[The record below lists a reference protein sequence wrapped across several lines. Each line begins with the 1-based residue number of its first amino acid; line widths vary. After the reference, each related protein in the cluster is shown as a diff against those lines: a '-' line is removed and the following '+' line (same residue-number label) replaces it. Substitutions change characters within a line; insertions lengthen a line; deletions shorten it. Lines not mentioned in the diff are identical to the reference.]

1 MHLACVN
8 LRMTMEESL
17 VAATINAAASLGRAH
32 SHGSL
37 EPGKVA
43 DMLVIDAPRY
53 MGLVP
58 GGGGQKFHVIEGP
71 NSFDH
76 IAFCFPFTLSGSTK
90 ECWLHRCRACV
101 TAILSLGLRTTLV
114 ARNYHTSSRA
124 INTQKKNLANIEPSW
139 PHAICR
145 ALFQKKKKK
154 KKEKYSS

>member
-8 LRMTMEESL
+8 LRMTMAESL

-58 GGGGQKFHVIEGP
+58 PQGGGGTQTFPSLCCQGVGGGGGGGNHLFGPKLFHL
-71 NSFDH
+71 
-76 IAFCFPFTLSGSTK
+76 C
-90 ECWLHRCRACV
+90 
-101 TAILSLGLRTTLV
+101 V
-114 ARNYHTSSRA
+114 ARNSCVFVS
-124 INTQKKNLANIEPSW
+124 
-139 PHAICR
+139 
-145 ALFQKKKKK
+145 
-154 KKEKYSS
+154 

>member
-8 LRMTMEESL
+8 LRMTMAESL

-58 GGGGQKFHVIEGP
+58 LQGGGDPNISIFVLPGIHVCSCLDSAIFLFRWEHLIYQLGGHDEIIKFVIKNGK
-71 NSFDH
+71 
-76 IAFCFPFTLSGSTK
+76 I
-90 ECWLHRCRACV
+90 V
-101 TAILSLGLRTTLV
+101 
-114 ARNYHTSSRA
+114 YSR
-124 INTQKKNLANIEPSW
+124 
-139 PHAICR
+139 PH
-145 ALFQKKKKK
+145 
-154 KKEKYSS
+154 

>member
-53 MGLVP
+53 MGLITYSNPNFSIFVLP
-58 GGGGQKFHVIEGP
+58 GIHVCSCLDSAIFLLRWEHLVYQLGGHDEIIKFVIKNGK
-71 NSFDH
+71 
-76 IAFCFPFTLSGSTK
+76 I
-90 ECWLHRCRACV
+90 V
-101 TAILSLGLRTTLV
+101 
-114 ARNYHTSSRA
+114 YSR
-124 INTQKKNLANIEPSW
+124 
-139 PHAICR
+139 PH
-145 ALFQKKKKK
+145 
-154 KKEKYSS
+154 

>member
-58 GGGGQKFHVIEGP
+58 RGGGGGGGNHLFTPKLFHL
-71 NSFDH
+71 
-76 IAFCFPFTLSGSTK
+76 C
-90 ECWLHRCRACV
+90 
-101 TAILSLGLRTTLV
+101 V
-114 ARNYHTSSRA
+114 ARNSCVFVS
-124 INTQKKNLANIEPSW
+124 
-139 PHAICR
+139 
-145 ALFQKKKKK
+145 
-154 KKEKYSS
+154 

>member
-8 LRMTMEESL
+8 LRMTMAESL

-58 GGGGQKFHVIEGP
+58 QGWGVGAITYSDPYFSIFVLPGIHVCSCLESAIFLFRWEHLVYQLGGHDEIIKFVIKNGK
-71 NSFDH
+71 
-76 IAFCFPFTLSGSTK
+76 I
-90 ECWLHRCRACV
+90 V
-101 TAILSLGLRTTLV
+101 
-114 ARNYHTSSRA
+114 YSR
-124 INTQKKNLANIEPSW
+124 
-139 PHAICR
+139 PH
-145 ALFQKKKKK
+145 
-154 KKEKYSS
+154 

>member
-58 GGGGQKFHVIEGP
+58 GGGGRGAKVSCDRRSKLI
-71 NSFDH
+71 
-76 IAFCFPFTLSGSTK
+76 
-90 ECWLHRCRACV
+90 
-101 TAILSLGLRTTLV
+101 
-114 ARNYHTSSRA
+114 
-124 INTQKKNLANIEPSW
+124 
-139 PHAICR
+139 
-145 ALFQKKKKK
+145 
-154 KKEKYSS
+154 

>member
-17 VAATINAAASLGRAH
+17 VAATINAAASLGRAD

-58 GGGGQKFHVIEGP
+58 RGGGGGGAITYSHPNFSIFVLPGIHVC
-71 NSFDH
+71 SCLDS
-76 IAFCFPFTLSGSTK
+76 AFFF
-90 ECWLHRCRACV
+90 
-101 TAILSLGLRTTLV
+101 
-114 ARNYHTSSRA
+114 
-124 INTQKKNLANIEPSW
+124 
-139 PHAICR
+139 
-145 ALFQKKKKK
+145 
-154 KKEKYSS
+154 

>member
-53 MGLVP
+53 IGLVP
-58 GGGGQKFHVIEGP
+58 QGWGVGAITYSDPYFSIFVLPGIHVCSCLESAIFLFRWEHLVYQLGGHDEIIKFVIKNGK
-71 NSFDH
+71 
-76 IAFCFPFTLSGSTK
+76 I
-90 ECWLHRCRACV
+90 V
-101 TAILSLGLRTTLV
+101 
-114 ARNYHTSSRA
+114 YSR
-124 INTQKKNLANIEPSW
+124 
-139 PHAICR
+139 PH
-145 ALFQKKKKK
+145 
-154 KKEKYSS
+154 

>member
-58 GGGGQKFHVIEGP
+58 QGGRVWGAITDSVPDFSIFVLPGIHVCSCLDSAIFLFRWEHLIYQLGGHDEIIKFVIKNGK
-71 NSFDH
+71 
-76 IAFCFPFTLSGSTK
+76 I
-90 ECWLHRCRACV
+90 V
-101 TAILSLGLRTTLV
+101 
-114 ARNYHTSSRA
+114 YSR
-124 INTQKKNLANIEPSW
+124 
-139 PHAICR
+139 PH
-145 ALFQKKKKK
+145 
-154 KKEKYSS
+154 

>member
-8 LRMTMEESL
+8 LRMTMAESL

-58 GGGGQKFHVIEGP
+58 LQGGGPKHFHLCVARGGGGGGAITYSDPNFSIFVLPGIHVCSCLDSAIFLFRWEHLIYQLGGHDEIIKF
-71 NSFDH
+71 
-76 IAFCFPFTLSGSTK
+76 
-90 ECWLHRCRACV
+90 
-101 TAILSLGLRTTLV
+101 AIKNGKIV
-114 ARNYHTSSRA
+114 YSR
-124 INTQKKNLANIEPSW
+124 
-139 PHAICR
+139 PH
-145 ALFQKKKKK
+145 
-154 KKEKYSS
+154 

>member
-53 MGLVP
+53 MGLVR

-76 IAFCFPFTLSGSTK
+76 LI
-90 ECWLHRCRACV
+90 
-101 TAILSLGLRTTLV
+101 ILRSVSHSLLV
-114 ARNYHTSSRA
+114 EV
-124 INTQKKNLANIEPSW
+124 QKNAGYIGAM
-139 PHAICR
+139 HA
-145 ALFQKKKKK
+145 
-154 KKEKYSS
+154 